1 MQKEIHTPA
10 ISVIMPV
17 YNASAYLR
25 ESVGSVL
32 GQTYGDF
39 ELICFNDASTD
50 DSLAVLRSMSEADAR
65 VRIIDSAENVRQG
78 GGRNRA
84 IKEARGRYVVFLDA
98 DDMLRPQALEKCM
111 EAAGRE
117 NAEVVFFDY
126 ERFAP
131 TAGTREPVSQLG
143 EDAARLSGDDL
154 RLRVI
159 ERTAP
164 LWSAMYA
171 RKVIVDN
178 ELWFPEGVFYEDNAV
193 AIAMQLVAA
202 NPVKINEVLYS
213 YRCDNESVSRSYNE
227 PRFFDRIGSAVTM
240 IEHLRRLRIYRR
252 FPDSIDWLFANQF
265 LIHTVYGA
273 IYRFYRLQ
281 FDRIQEVRWDVGEY
295 IADFR
300 RCKGYRSLSLMGKL
314 KIESH
319 LRFPRLI
326 KFLSNI
332 NRKISRKLPLL

>member
-1 MQKEIHTPA
+1 M
-10 ISVIMPV
+10 
-17 YNASAYLR
+17 
-25 ESVGSVL
+25 
-32 GQTYGDF
+32 
-39 ELICFNDASTD
+39 
-50 DSLAVLRSMSEADAR
+50 
-65 VRIIDSAENVRQG
+65 
-78 GGRNRA
+78 
-84 IKEARGRYVVFLDA
+84 
-98 DDMLRPQALEKCM
+98 
-111 EAAGRE
+111 
-117 NAEVVFFDY
+117 
-126 ERFAP
+126 
-131 TAGTREPVSQLG
+131 
-143 EDAARLSGDDL
+143 
-154 RLRVI
+154 
-159 ERTAP
+159 
-164 LWSAMYA
+164 
-171 RKVIVDN
+171 
-178 ELWFPEGVFYEDNAV
+178 FYEDNAV

-273 IYRFYRLQ
+273 IYRFDRLQ

>member
-1 MQKEIHTPA
+1 MQKEIHIPA
-10 ISVIMPV
+10 VSVIMPV

-32 GQTYGDF
+32 GQTFSDF

-65 VRIIDSAENVRQG
+65 MRIIDSAVNVRQG
-78 GGRNRA
+78 AGRNRA
-84 IKEARGRYVVFLDA
+84 LEAARGKYVFFLDA

-171 RKVIVDN
+171 RRVIVDN
-178 ELWFPEGVFYEDNAV
+178 GLWFPEGVFYEDNAV
-193 AIAMQLVAA
+193 ALAMQLVAA

-213 YRCDNESVSRSYNE
+213 YRCDNASVSRSVND
-227 PRFFDRIGSAVTM
+227 PRFFDRIGSATTLLC
-240 IEHLRRLRIYRR
+240 HLKRLGIYGR
-252 FPDSIDWLFANQF
+252 FADSIDWLFVNQY
-265 LIHTVYGA
+265 LIHTVNGA
-273 IYRFYRLQ
+273 IYRFDRLQ
-281 FDRIQEVRWDVGEY
+281 PDRIREVRRGVGKY
-295 IADFR
+295 VADFR
-300 RCKGYRSLSLMGKL
+300 RCQGYRTLPLKAKL